1 MLLTGS
7 VGPISHYYLVGIEQA
22 LDDIDIE
29 EDEAAAAAAAA
40 VLATT
45 ATATAT
51 APVIT
56 TTITT
61 PDPTATGQIRAT
73 TISWADVVAGRH
85 AASHADVQGP
95 STAPV
100 VRTVMV
106 PNYYNLWAEFYGEDR
121 FSSPYDAA
129 ALARLEAEHGEIT
142 ARDIDSAINGDDGI
156 DPISFWN
163 FAAAPKPMLEI
174 AGQHEKQIV
183 HDKVL
188 GWNDDGV
195 LEEGDGM
202 EVEDETTAVR
212 NTDVVDV
219 WVVDDI
225 AFGEE
230 ACKGL

>member
-7 VGPISHYYLVGIEQA
+7 VGRISHYYLVGIEQA
-22 LDDIDIE
+22 LDDIDNE
-29 EDEAAAAAAAA
+29 EEAAAAAAAP
-40 VLATT
+40 ATT
-45 ATATAT
+45 AP
-51 APVIT
+51 APAIT
-56 TTITT
+56 NTNTT
-61 PDPTATGQIRAT
+61 PDPTTTSRTRAT
-73 TISWADVVAGRH
+73 SISWADVVAGRH
-85 AASHADVQGP
+85 AASPADVQGP

-100 VRTVMV
+100 VRTVTV

-121 FSSPYDAA
+121 FSGPYDAA
-129 ALARLEAEHGEIT
+129 GLARLEAEHGEIT
-142 ARDIDSAINGDDGI
+142 AQDIDSAINGDDGI

-174 AGQHEKQIV
+174 ARQHEKRMV
-183 HDKVL
+183 DDKVL

-195 LEEGDGM
+195 LEEGGGM
-202 EVEDETTAVR
+202 ELEDETTAVR

-230 ACKGL
+230 ACKEL